1 MSSGLAF
8 FDLDGTVLDGYSVLF
23 FLARRQA
30 SAAPAFTERLAE
42 IAAIARHATG
52 FTEFEPA
59 LGELTMALRGVAESA
74 MWELAEEVFARDLAA
89 RIYPEA
95 RDLVR
100 QHRERGDTVVL
111 ISSAT
116 QFQAEPIARELGIA
130 QVFCT
135 RLATSSGKLTG
146 MMDGVACYGEQK
158 RRVAEKFALQ
168 QGMTLADGTFY
179 SDGYED
185 LPLLEAVG
193 HPRPVNPDRKL
204 EQFAHHQGWPVQ
216 RFSPRGLPG
225 LGQVIRTGL
234 VYGSLLPSFLISAPA
249 ALLGNSRR
257 DITNSGFSKW
267 ADFGTAITGL
277 ELDVSGEQYLWSN
290 RPAVFVF
297 NHQSAV
303 DALIIARL
311 LRQDFTGLAKREMQ
325 DNPLLGPV
333 LSFADVVF
341 IDRAKPGAAPGAA
354 TGAAATQPAIDKL
367 KSGISITV
375 APEGRRSNGRRLGAF
390 RKGAFHIA
398 MQAGVP
404 IIPIVIENASDALP
418 RSSLFIRPARIRVSV
433 LKPISTRSWTV
444 ATLDKQV
451 DKCRSSFLRVLGQIE
466 NESPKARKP
475 ESKKT
480 RKRENPEI
488 KTRQR
493 KPVSKKSVKKHP
505 GKTP

>member
-1 MSSGLAF
+1 MSSRLAF

-30 SAAPAFTERLAE
+30 SVAPALTERLAE
-42 IAAIARHATG
+42 IAAITRHAAG
-52 FTEFEPA
+52 FTKFEPA
-59 LGELTMALRGVAESA
+59 LGELALALRGVPESV
-74 MWELAEEVFARDLAA
+74 MWELAEDVFARDLAA

-95 RDLVR
+95 RELVR
-100 QHRERGDTVVL
+100 QHQDRGDTVVL
-111 ISSAT
+111 ISSAS

-130 QVFCT
+130 HVFCT

-146 MMDGVACYGEQK
+146 MMEGVACYGEQK
-158 RRVAEKFALQ
+158 RREAEKFASQ
-168 QGMTLADGTFY
+168 QGMALADGTFY
-179 SDGYED
+179 TDGFED

-204 EQFAHHQGWPVQ
+204 EQFARNEGWPVQ
-216 RFSPRGLPG
+216 HFSPRGLPG

-249 ALLGNSRR
+249 ALQGNSRR
-257 DITNSGFSKW
+257 DITNSGFSRW
-267 ADFGTAITGL
+267 ADFGTAIAGL
-277 ELDVSGEQYLWSN
+277 ELEVSGEQYLWSN

-341 IDRAKPGAAPGAA
+341 IDRAKPGAAP
-354 TGAAATQPAIDKL
+354 GAAATQPAIDKL

-418 RSSLFIRPARIRVSV
+418 RSSLFIRPARIRVTV
-433 LKPISTRSWTV
+433 LKPISTRNWTA
-444 ATLDKQV
+444 ATLDRQV
-451 DKCRSSFLRVLGQIE
+451 EKCRNAFLRVLGQVE
-466 NESPKARKP
+466 NEKP

-480 RKRENPEI
+480 RQQKPDNN
-488 KTRQR
+488 
-493 KPVSKKSVKKHP
+493 KPVKPKH